1 MKSTHL
7 LQTID
12 THTAGCPTRSLY
24 SGFPL
29 IPGNSL
35 QEKQEFFQ
43 KNYDWIRQAIMKE
56 PRGHVD
62 MCGTI
67 WVPPVHPQA
76 HMGVMFINTVG
87 YLAMCGHSTIGAVT
101 ALVESGRVPITGEET
116 EVVLETPAGLVRTK
130 VQINDG
136 KATSVSFR
144 NVPSFLF
151 ESGTAQVPGF
161 GDIKYDVA
169 YGGNQYAITEAS
181 AFNLELKPERLDDIL
196 EAALA
201 FARVIC
207 EKVKFQHPERPYIKG
222 INHVEFTAPPLS
234 PTATHR
240 NTVVILP
247 EDLENGLP
255 AYDRSPCGT
264 GTSARLA
271 ALYAHGEVGLNEEI
285 VQESIISTQFRG
297 KIVEEV
303 TIGEFKGGIPEISG
317 QAFVTGVH
325 SFLIDDS
332 DQLKNG
338 FLVG

>member
-29 IPGNSL
+29 IPGGSM

-56 PRGHVD
+56 PKGHVD

-67 WVPPVHPQA
+67 WVPPISPEA

-101 ALVESGRVPITGEET
+101 ALVESGRVPITGDII

-130 VQINDG
+130 VQVKDG

-151 ESGTAQVPGF
+151 ESGTVDVPGL
-161 GDIKYDVA
+161 GEIKYDVA

-181 AFNLELKPERLDDIL
+181 AFNLELRPERLDDIL
-196 EAALA
+196 EAALM
-201 FARVIC
+201 FARIIC
-207 EKVKFQHPERPYIKG
+207 EKVKFQHPERHYIKG
-222 INHVEFTAPPLS
+222 INHVEFTAPPQS
-234 PTATHR
+234 STATHR

-255 AYDRSPCGT
+255 AFDRSPCGT

-271 ALYAHGEVGLNEEI
+271 ALLAHGEISLNEEI
-285 VQESIISTQFRG
+285 IQESIISTQFKG
-297 KIVEEV
+297 KMVEEAM
-303 TIGEFKGGIPEISG
+303 IGPFKGGVPEISG

-325 SFLIDDS
+325 SFLIDD
-332 DQLKNG
+332 DDPLKNG